1 LAFWTN
7 ITARLHSAGLAP
19 RTRMARFTAYVAGIE
34 LVLLLLKGIFR
45 MAGQPALAASI
56 TGWTSSVGMLLAL
69 LLGFLSL
76 RWFRNHVMWS
86 VRNRLIVTYL
96 FIGAVPIV
104 LVLVM
109 ASVSAWLLGMQFSAF
124 LTVSELQAQLQSL
137 QAENAATAELVAE
150 RGSAAAARELLQ
162 AEDTVFPGRVV
173 TVLPETARPTWL
185 KDGFHSLVLDQG
197 HIYLRAANVVNVGR
211 KPFTVISSVPLDQK
225 LLGKIAADLGPITV
239 YVPQK
244 ETTGNENFQILP
256 GGRVL
261 INGEPAVGISAGS
274 LPPPR
279 NRWDRE
285 FNYYARIQPTKWET
299 GESTQV
305 AGMWLVGWIRLSAL
319 DSRLSSSMSEWA
331 GWLTIILGVFATI
344 FGIIM
349 LVALLIGFRL
359 TRTVTYSVANLY
371 KATQHI
377 NRGDFTH
384 RIQVREKD
392 QLAALQTSFNSMT
405 ESLQRLIA
413 EQKEKERLQSELEIA
428 QEVQEQLFPRSVSGV
443 RTLELHGI
451 CRPAR
456 IVSGDYYDFLSD
468 GPDQVGIAL
477 GDISGK
483 GISAALL
490 MATIHSAIR
499 AYGQEQLVPLG
510 AVSAYETRTRAATVA
525 PRLAHPSP
533 AQMLWLLNR
542 HLYASTQPEK
552 YATLFLGFYDD
563 ETRRLTYSNAGHLP
577 PVILSEDGSTRRLD
591 TGGTVVGLFENVE
604 YQEQTVELYPGDIL
618 IAFSDGMTE
627 PENEFGEFGEER
639 LIETIAACRHL
650 PLDRIS
656 EHAVAAV
663 QDWIGSTEQP
673 DDVTLVLARRL
684 S

>member
-1 LAFWTN
+1 M
-7 ITARLHSAGLAP
+7 P
-19 RTRMARFTAYVAGIE
+19 RTRLARFTGYVAGIE
-34 LVLLLLKGIFR
+34 LALLLLKWIFSTV
-45 MAGQPALAASI
+45 GQNALANSL
-56 TGWTSSVGMLLAL
+56 TGWTTSVGVFLAL
-69 LLGFLSL
+69 LLIILSL

-96 FIGAVPIV
+96 FIGAVPLV
-104 LVLVM
+104 LVLVIATIAAM
-109 ASVSAWLLGMQFSAF
+109 FLAGQFSAF
-124 LTVSELQAQLQSL
+124 LTVSEIQTQLQSL
-137 QAENAATAELVAE
+137 QAENAATAGLIAE
-150 RGSAAAARELLQ
+150 RGDAAVARELVET
-162 AEDTVFPGRVV
+162 EDSVFPGRVV
-173 TVLPETARPTWL
+173 TVLPENARPKWI

-197 HIYLRAANVVNVGR
+197 HIYLRAANVVNVR
-211 KPFTVISSVPLDQK
+211 HKPLAVISSVPLDQK
-225 LLGKIAADLGPITV
+225 LLAKIAADLGPITL

-244 ETTGNENFQILP
+244 DASDKENFDIRP
-256 GGRVL
+256 DGSVF
-261 INGEPAVGISAGS
+261 INGEPAVRISAGS

-285 FNYYARIQPTKWET
+285 LNYYARIQPTKWET

-319 DSRLSSSMSEWA
+319 YSRLSSSMSEWA
-331 GWLTIILGVFATI
+331 ERVTIFLGVLATI
-344 FGIIM
+344 FGIM
-349 LVALLIGFRL
+349 LLVALLIGFRL
-359 TRTVTYSVANLY
+359 TRTLTYSVANLY
-371 KATQHI
+371 KATEHI
-377 NRGDFTH
+377 NTGDLTH
-384 RIQVREKD
+384 RIKVRAKD

-428 QEVQEQLFPRSVSGV
+428 QEVQAQLFPRSSSGV
-443 RTLELHGI
+443 RTLELHGV

-456 IVSGDYYDFLSD
+456 IVSGDYYDFLCD
-468 GPDQVGIAL
+468 GPEQLGIAV

-499 AYGQEQLVPLG
+499 AYGQEQLVAVG
-510 AVSAYETRTRAATVA
+510 AISEYSGSTRAAAVV
-525 PRLAHPSP
+525 PRPARPSP

-542 HLYASTQPEK
+542 HIYASTQPEK

-563 ETRRLTYSNAGHLP
+563 ETRRITYSNAGHLP
-577 PVILSEDGSTRRLD
+577 PIILGEDGSTRRLD
-591 TGGTVVGLFENVE
+591 TGGTVVGLFDNVE
-604 YQEQTVELYPGDIL
+604 YEEQTVELYPGDIL

-639 LIETIAACRHL
+639 LIEAISAYRHL
-650 PLDRIS
+650 PLDRIG

-663 QDWIGSTEQP
+663 DDWIGSTEQP
-673 DDVTLVLARRL
+673 DDVTLVLARRI